1 MWGRNPI
8 LWTSHFCQNL
18 YSQGPNFCQVPA
30 TCPSKLFSC
39 EMFRVRSH
47 CNQTKIN
54 QPLIPLISSYNFL
67 PTLFQE
73 TIPVMK
79 KLEDDASVEEAL
91 VMLHLQVKFGWL
103 FCKIVLIPVN
113 RCSWEVSRRRELR
126 IVSAAPEQPLTHAA
140 HVMHEAEH
148 ESMAT
153 ECDEVLYSIS
163 SMKHQLTFFILC
175 HWRYSKSEYRKA
187 VVYSTVLHR
196 TFPSFAARMSH
207 CLCLATIFSMAWY
220 EIGM

>member
-91 VMLHLQVKFGWL
+91 VMLLLQVKLSWLMCSFIDLLFSMLVIYFLATLRWVFG
-103 FCKIVLIPVN
+103 
-113 RCSWEVSRRRELR
+113 EVYKLHVKLRGRRNKEE
-126 IVSAAPEQPLTHAA
+126 ITK
-140 HVMHEAEH
+140 
-148 ESMAT
+148 
-153 ECDEVLYSIS
+153 S
-163 SMKHQLTFFILC
+163 SH
-175 HWRYSKSEYRKA
+175 
-187 VVYSTVLHR
+187 
-196 TFPSFAARMSH
+196 
-207 CLCLATIFSMAWY
+207 LCLLFIYLFAPYCFLSCWGTLLLLFN
-220 EIGM
+220 